1 MEKLI
6 IQVQKIKNKQS
17 ELMTQMSKEKC
28 KDIHSV
34 LRSKAL
40 AESIIELEVKLEV
53 LKDAIVSVA

>member
-6 IQVQKIKNKQS
+6 TQVQKLKNKQD

>member
-6 IQVQKIKNKQS
+6 IQVQKLKSKQD

>member
-6 IQVQKIKNKQS
+6 AQVQKLKNKQN

>member
-6 IQVQKIKNKQS
+6 TQVQKLKNKQN

>member
-6 IQVQKIKNKQS
+6 TQVQKLKNKQD

-53 LKDAIVSVA
+53 LRDAIVSVA

>member
-6 IQVQKIKNKQS
+6 TQVQKLKNKQG

-53 LKDAIVSVA
+53 LRDAIVSVA